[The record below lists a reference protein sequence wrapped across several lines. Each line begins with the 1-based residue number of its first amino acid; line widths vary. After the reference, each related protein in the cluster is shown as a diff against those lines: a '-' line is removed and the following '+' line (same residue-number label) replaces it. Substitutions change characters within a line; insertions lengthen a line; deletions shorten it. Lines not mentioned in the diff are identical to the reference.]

1 MLKVIFTMDSEKIEK
16 YILDHTKEEDSLL
29 AELNRETYLKVIQPR
44 MISGHLQGKFLEMIS
59 CMINPKAILEIGTYT
74 GYSAICLAKGLSVD
88 GILHTIEINPE
99 FNIFSEKYFERSGL
113 KYKIQQ
119 HTGSALDIIPQMD
132 EVLDLVFIDA
142 DKENYLNYYKL
153 VFDKVKT
160 GGFILADNALWDGK
174 VIKNQNQQDKET
186 KGIDEFNKHIQEDKR
201 VENMLLPL
209 RDGIM
214 MVRKL

>member
-1 MLKVIFTMDSEKIEK
+1 MLSEKLEN
-16 YILDHTKEEDSLL
+16 YILDHTTAEDSLL
-29 AELNRETYLKVIQPR
+29 ADLNRETHLKVMYPR
-44 MISGHLQGKFLEMIS
+44 MLSGNLQGKFLEMIS
-59 CMINPKAILEIGTYT
+59 HMIKPKAILEIGTYT
-74 GYSAICLAKGLSVD
+74 GYSAICLAKGLSDD
-88 GILHTIEINPE
+88 GVLHTIEINPE
-99 FNIFSEKYFERSGL
+99 LNGFSEKYFNKSGL

-119 HTGSALDIIPQMD
+119 HIGSALEIIPQLN
-132 EVLDLVFIDA
+132 EVFDLVFIDA

-174 VIKNQNQQDKET
+174 VIKDTNQQDKET
-186 KGIDEFNKHIQEDKR
+186 KGIDEFNKYIQQDKG

-214 MVRKL
+214 LIRKL

>member
-1 MLKVIFTMDSEKIEK
+1 MYSEKIEK

-29 AELNRETYLKVIQPR
+29 AELNRETNLKVIQPR
-44 MISGHLQGKFLEMIS
+44 MLSGHLQGKFLEMIS
-59 CMINPKAILEIGTYT
+59 CMISPKTILEIGTYT

-88 GILHTIEINPE
+88 GILHTIEIKPE
-99 FNIFSEKYFERSGL
+99 LKIFSERYFERSGL

-119 HTGSALDIIPQMD
+119 HTGNALDIIPQMD
-132 EVLDLVFIDA
+132 EVFDLVFIDA
-142 DKENYLNYYKL
+142 DKENYLNYYKF
-153 VFDKVKT
+153 VFDKVKN

-174 VIKNQNQQDKET
+174 VVDAHDSQDNET
-186 KGIDEFNKHIQEDKR
+186 KGIVEFNNFIQQDRR

-214 MVRKL
+214 IVRKL

>member
-1 MLKVIFTMDSEKIEK
+1 MDSEKIEK

-44 MISGHLQGKFLEMIS
+44 MLSGHLQGKFLEMIS

-132 EVLDLVFIDA
+132 EVFDLVFIDA

-174 VIKNQNQQDKET
+174 VIKNPNQQDKET
-186 KGIDEFNKHIQEDKR
+186 KGIDEFNKHIQKDKR

-214 MVRKL
+214 MIRKL